1 MIKFL
6 DLQLNNKRFE
16 QEFQKK
22 FQQFLNSG
30 HYILGQEVDTFET
43 NFAKYCGTKYCIGT
57 SNGLDALT
65 LIFKAYLEL
74 DILKPGDQVMLPA
87 NTFFASVLSVINSGL
102 IPVLI
107 EPELNTYNIS
117 IQEIKKQ
124 LTPKVKVIMAVHLYG
139 QLANMEAIHTL
150 AKSHDLL
157 IIEDAA
163 QAHGASYNS
172 EFKIQDSKFQIPNSK
187 ELRAGN
193 LGNAA
198 AFSFYP
204 SKNLGALGDG
214 GAVTTNDKI
223 LAETIKKLHNYGS
236 EKKYEHKLLG
246 YNHRLDEIQAMFLN
260 IKLPYLDADNLKR
273 QDIAK
278 RYLAEINSEKIA
290 LPFYDGSK
298 NHVFHVFAVRV
309 KNRNNFVSYLK
320 KHDIETLIHYPIP
333 PHKQE
338 ALKSFNRLRL
348 PITEDIHETIVS
360 LPMSPMMSDSN
371 VSQVIK
377 VLNAY

>member
-1 MIKFL
+1 
-6 DLQLNNKRFE
+6 
-16 QEFQKK
+16 
-22 FQQFLNSG
+22 
-30 HYILGQEVDTFET
+30 
-43 NFAKYCGTKYCIGT
+43 
-57 SNGLDALT
+57 LDALT

-74 DILKPGDQVMLPA
+74 DILKPGDHVMLPA
-87 NTFFASVLSVINSGL
+87 NTFFASVLSVIHTGL
-102 IPVLI
+102 IPIFI
-107 EPELNTYNIS
+107 EPNLETYNIS
-117 IQEIKKQ
+117 IQEIEKQ

-139 QLANMEAIHTL
+139 QLANMEAINAL
-150 AKSHDLL
+150 AETHNIIL
-157 IIEDAA
+157 IEDAA
-163 QAHGASYNS
+163 QAHGA
-172 EFKIQDSKFQIPNSK
+172 IQNTKNQTPITKD
-187 ELRAGN
+187 LRAGN
-193 LGNAA
+193 LGHAA

-214 GAVTTNDKI
+214 GAVTTNDKV

-236 EKKYEHKLLG
+236 EKKYEHDLLG

-260 IKLPYLDADNLKR
+260 IKLAHLDADNVKR
-273 QDIAK
+273 QEIAK
-278 RYLAEINSEKIA
+278 RYLAEISSNKIT

-298 NHVFHVFAVRV
+298 NHVFHVFVVKV

-338 ALKSFNRLRL
+338 ALKSFNQLRL
-348 PITEDIHETIVS
+348 PITEDIHETVVS
-360 LPMSPMMSDSN
+360 LPMSPIMTNKD